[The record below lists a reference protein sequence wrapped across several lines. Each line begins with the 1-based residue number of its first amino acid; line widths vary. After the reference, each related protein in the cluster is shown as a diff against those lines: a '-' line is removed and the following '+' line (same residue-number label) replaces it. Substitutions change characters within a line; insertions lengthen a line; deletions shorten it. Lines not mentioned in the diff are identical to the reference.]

1 MGDARGGPIVM
12 AAAGEHP
19 RRHRPL
25 GVVILVLIQILIAV
39 LGALALIGIREA
51 QPGSGR
57 AILLE
62 SLGDLAPVYGVLSVI
77 GIIIAI
83 GLWRLAPWGWYA
95 AMVWTGVGLAWQIL
109 LYLNGHESYIYML
122 VYVVE
127 AFYLNQREVKRIF
140 EPDSLRAAPVV
151 LENDTSGPS

>member
-1 MGDARGGPIVM
+1 MV
-12 AAAGEHP
+12 AAGEP
-19 RRHRPL
+19 PGRRRPL

-39 LGALALIGIREA
+39 LGALALIGVREA

-83 GLWRLAPWGWYA
+83 GLWRLAPWGWYS
-95 AMVWTGVGLAWQIL
+95 AMVWTGIGLAWQLL
-109 LYLNGHESYIYML
+109 LYLNGHQSYVYML

-127 AFYLNQREVKRIF
+127 AFYLNQREVKGIF
-140 EPDSLRAAPVV
+140 QQETLRAEPVV
-151 LENDTSGPS
+151 LEDDTSGPP